1 MKQPEFTFPT
11 IEFNGYESATKLATL
26 NHIFNK
32 DQLEEIEN
40 ATGRSIYF
48 THVITELTK
57 RRSEDK
63 TLTDILKL
71 NDTPLLKLKRQFEHR
86 LNKLFVHPLLGDL
99 LDSGDIDFAV
109 MQILEEFVKVH
120 GRKHVL
126 SGEHLYAKNELMQSP
141 IFKAMFDLNI
151 IWKSKYY
158 EYFQIEH

>member
-1 MKQPEFTFPT
+1 M
-11 IEFNGYESATKLATL
+11 NL
-26 NHIFNK
+26 
-32 DQLEEIEN
+32 D
-40 ATGRSIYF
+40 
-48 THVITELTK
+48 
-57 RRSEDK
+57 
-63 TLTDILKL
+63 
-71 NDTPLLKLKRQFEHR
+71 DTPFLKLKRMFEHR

-120 GRKHVL
+120 NKKHVL
-126 SGEHLYAKNELMQSP
+126 SGESLYAKNELVQSP